1 MVAESSIHL
10 IEVFPEP
17 DLPMRR
23 TFFFMLVDFK
33 GTIGLRKLR
42 A

>member
-1 MVAESSIHL
+1 MVAGGIITHL

-23 TFFFMLVDFK
+23 TFFFMLANLM
-33 GTIGLRKLR
+33 GQSG
-42 A
+42 